1 MTRTES
7 DLYWDDLRVG
17 DVALSQGR
25 TVTEADVVAFAG
37 LSGDYN
43 QLHVDEEFARS
54 ATVHGRRIAHGLLG
68 LSVASG
74 LFTRTWLGAGI
85 QRHMIAM
92 LAFEW
97 QFQAPIFIGDTIS
110 VDVTVRSL
118 KETSDWSRG
127 IAVLERNV
135 RNQESTV
142 VQSGTTTMLLS
153 RRR

>member
-17 DVALSQGR
+17 DVALSPGR
-25 TVTEADVVAFAG
+25 TLTEADVVAFAG

-43 QLHVDEEFARS
+43 QLHVDEEFART

-92 LAFEW
+92 LALEW
-97 QFQAPIFIGDTIS
+97 QFRAPLFIGDTIA
-110 VDVTVRSL
+110 VEVTVSSL
-118 KETSDWSRG
+118 RETSDGSRG
-127 IAVLERNV
+127 VAVLERNV
-135 RNQESTV
+135 RKQEGTV